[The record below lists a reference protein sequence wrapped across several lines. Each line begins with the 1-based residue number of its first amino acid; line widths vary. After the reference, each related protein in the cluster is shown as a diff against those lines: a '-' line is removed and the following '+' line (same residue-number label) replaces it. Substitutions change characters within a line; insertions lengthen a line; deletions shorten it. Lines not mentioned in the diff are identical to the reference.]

1 MTATK
6 RHGAKRLALFNHKG
20 GVGKT
25 TLTVNIA
32 AALASMGKR
41 VLLVDTDPQCNLT
54 SYLIQENVLDDW
66 LDESDTPHGVT
77 LWTALRPIVQGTG
90 NLQKIAPVEAGI
102 RNIYLIPGDIRLSD
116 FEQELTQMW
125 SDCFQ
130 RKIRGL
136 RGTNALSELV
146 NLICVDYQ
154 IDFVFY
160 DCGPNVGPLNRVILL
175 DCDFFI
181 VPAAC
186 DLFSI
191 RALKT
196 LGQTLASWVSDWRTI
211 YQFAPDGIYLFR
223 GKPRFLGYIPQH
235 FRIYRGQV
243 SAGYSRYI
251 AQIEK
256 HILSDVVRVLRRIDK
271 RLASQSISQN
281 HLGMIKDFG
290 TLANQSQVQGVPLK
304 DATGGVPEQ
313 KRQARIAFEAIS
325 RKIIALTQ

>member
-1 MTATK
+1 MASIK
-6 RHGAKRLALFNHKG
+6 RHKAKRIALFNHKG

-32 AALASMGKR
+32 AALASLGKR
-41 VLLVDTDPQCNLT
+41 ILLVDADPQCNLT
-54 SYLIQENVLDDW
+54 SYLITEEVLDEW
-66 LDESDTPHGVT
+66 LDQSDTSDGVT
-77 LWTALRPIVQGTG
+77 LWTALRPVAQGTG
-90 NLQKIAPVEAGI
+90 NPIQIAPVELGI
-102 RNIYLIPGDIRLSD
+102 KNIYLLPGDIRLSD

-146 NLICVDYQ
+146 NRICRDHHV
-154 IDFVFY
+154 DFVFY

-175 DCDFFI
+175 DCDYFV

-196 LGQTLASWVSDWRTI
+196 LGQTLASWVSDWRAI

-243 SAGYSRYI
+243 SAGYSRYL

-256 HILSDVVRVLRRIDK
+256 HISSDIVRVLRRIDK
-271 RLASQSISQN
+271 KLASKSISQN
-281 HLGMIKDFG
+281 KLGQIKDFG
-290 TLANQSQVQGVPLK
+290 TLANQSQIQGVPLK
-304 DATGGVPEQ
+304 DATGGIPEQ
-313 KRQARIAFEAIS
+313 RHQARIAFESIGN
-325 RKIIALTQ
+325 KIIALTE